1 MLSRAVT
8 RCARRGLAHGRRF
21 ASATPGETEMNMCQA
36 IIAAQDVALSEK
48 PDTCLFGEDVAFGGV
63 FRCSVG
69 LRDKFGKERVFN
81 TPLCEQGIV
90 AFGIGLCQ
98 AGFDA
103 IAEIQFSDY
112 IFPAFDQIVNE
123 AGKYRYRSGGHWD
136 CGGLTMRAP
145 CGAVGHGSMYHS
157 QSPEA
162 YFTHCPGLKIV
173 VPSGPRQ
180 AKGLLVSCIRDRNPT
195 LFLEPKIL
203 YRNAVGMVPDGDF
216 SLPLGEADIR
226 RKGTDMTLVAWG
238 TQVQRMLDAAEEV
251 EKEDGISCEVIDLQ
265 SLIPWDTECV
275 ANSVRKTGRLIIAHE
290 APVTSGFGAEISAK
304 MQEMCFDS
312 LEAPIARV
320 CGWDTHFPLAWEEFY
335 LPSVPRVVE
344 QIRKTANWH

>member
-1 MLSRAVT
+1 MRV
-8 RCARRGLAHGRRF
+8 ARRMAAVPLRGTWRRF
-21 ASATPGETEMNMCQA
+21 ASGETEMNMCQA
-36 IIAAQDVALSEK
+36 IIAAQDVVMTDK
-48 PDTCLFGEDVAFGGV
+48 PESCLFGEDVAFGGV

-69 LRDKFGKERVFN
+69 LRDKFGQDRVFN

-90 AFGIGLCQ
+90 GFGIGLCQ

-136 CGGLTMRAP
+136 CGGLTIRAP

-162 YFTHCPGLKIV
+162 YFTHCPGLKVV
-173 VPSGPRQ
+173 VPSGPKQ
-180 AKGLLVSCIRDRNPT
+180 AKGLLIAACRDRNPV
-195 LFLEPKIL
+195 LFLEPKVL
-203 YRNAVGMVPDGDF
+203 YRNAVGMVPDGAYEME
-216 SLPLGEADIR
+216 LGKADIR
-226 RKGTDMTLVAWG
+226 RTGKDVTLVGWG
-238 TQVQRMLDAAEEV
+238 TQVLRLEEAAAEAS
-251 EKEDGISCEVIDLQ
+251 KEGIECEVIDLQ

-275 ANSVRKTGRLIIAHE
+275 ANSVRKTGKLIISHE

-304 MQEMCFDS
+304 IQEMCFDH

-344 QIRKTANWH
+344 QIHKTVKF